1 MVSLIEYADKILIAL
16 GGILTF
22 VLGRKSSK
30 ILEKKQQAEAID
42 TMQKT
47 YDMFLVHYQK
57 QYDRLVEDNRILH
70 NKQDNLNRQFA
81 ELQLSYAKEIENSQ
95 NWEKLHRELEKQH
108 SILEKKYEGLEKL
121 YEKLKAD
128 FEKYKKQV
136 K

>member
-1 MVSLIEYADKILIAL
+1 MSLIEYADKILIAL

-57 QYDRLVEDNRILH
+57 QYDRLVEDNRTLH
-70 NKQDNLNRQFA
+70 SKQDNLNRQFA

-108 SILEKKYEGLEKL
+108 SILEKKYDGLEKL

>member
-16 GGILTF
+16 WGILTF

-57 QYDRLVEDNRILH
+57 QYDRLVEDNRMLH

-108 SILEKKYEGLEKL
+108 SVLEKKYEGLEKL

>member
-57 QYDRLVEDNRILH
+57 QYDRLVEDNRMLH

-108 SILEKKYEGLEKL
+108 SVLEKKYEGLEKL